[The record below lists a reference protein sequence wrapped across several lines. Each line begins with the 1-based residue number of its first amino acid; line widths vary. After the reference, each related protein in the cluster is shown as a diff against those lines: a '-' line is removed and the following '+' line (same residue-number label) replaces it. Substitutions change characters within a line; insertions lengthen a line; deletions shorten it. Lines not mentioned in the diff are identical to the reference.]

1 MENFQ
6 KVERRGIREGTYGDV
21 YKAKNK
27 VTGEWW
33 RLKKSV
39 WTLRQM
45 VYQYCCRR
53 EISLF
58 KELNLLHIVTLLDV
72 MQTEN
77 ELYLLFEFL
86 HQDLKKFLDVSAL
99 TGIPLALITIF
110 CHAHLILHQ
119 DLRPQN
125 LLIKAERAMK
135 LVNFGLARAFGVY
148 PCTYT
153 HEVVTL
159 WNRAPEILLGSKYYS
174 TAVDNWSLD
183 SEIDQLF
190 RIFRILGTSDEVVWL
205 GVPSMPDYKL
215 HFPKWS
221 RQDFSK
227 VAPPLD
233 EDGWCFLFQMLHYE
247 PNKQIS
253 TRQFW
258 LSLSDSPFLPECD
271 QASTPPS
278 ALMSFP

>member
-99 TGIPLALITIF
+99 TGIPLALIT
-110 CHAHLILHQ
+110 
-119 DLRPQN
+119 
-125 LLIKAERAMK
+125 KRAMK

-174 TAVDNWSLD
+174 TAVDNWSLGY

-253 TRQFW
+253 TRQIHYFFSIFCIIC
-258 LSLSDSPFLPECD
+258 LEF
-271 QASTPPS
+271 
-278 ALMSFP
+278 